1 MYHISFNITVQ
12 SYKKKK
18 TSNYLESQNVSI

>member
-1 MYHISFNITVQ
+1 LGRLVQ

-18 TSNYLESQNVSI
+18 GGR